1 MYGLFVEEKIFRI
14 DEELDR
20 QILGIGF
27 IENYRYTID
36 ILKSRRR
43 WSYGCDGEAEDFN
56 GFGEV

>member
-43 WSYGCDGEAEDFN
+43 WSYGCDGETEDFN
-56 GFGEV
+56 